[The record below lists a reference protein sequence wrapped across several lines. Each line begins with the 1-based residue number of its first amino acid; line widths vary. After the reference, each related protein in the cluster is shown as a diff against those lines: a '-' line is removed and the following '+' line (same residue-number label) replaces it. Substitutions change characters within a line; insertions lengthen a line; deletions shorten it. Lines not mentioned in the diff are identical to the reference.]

1 MAIAMQHL
9 LSDIERLIKSQ
20 KYIAGATSSTG
31 EEIAVESTNQA

>member
-20 KYIAGATSSTG
+20 KYIAGSHFLDG
-31 EEIAVESTNQA
+31 GGDRC